1 MRKKN
6 HCPFG
11 GGGGGNH
18 FQLFS
23 ARNARE
29 SHALYVAAAT
39 LPINLAHSRT
49 LLLVYS
55 SCYIRGLPYTT
66 SKQKGVKNSQIWGF
80 CGKRGMDEGVKNP
93 IISWT
98 SYTEDPSGGIGFGYG
113 GKLCSYETYFA
124 MQLARGADW
133 RKWCQSASAVENAKS
148 MKYQMPDQG
157 RREGGRLGMENDCSR

>member
-1 MRKKN
+1 MKYGISTEWSKGGLGSVTICPRCEFTQPRDNICYHICTIFQQASFLPPILSRGHFSYSYLHFQDAFNLDKYFCTRKKT

-11 GGGGGNH
+11 GGGGNN

-55 SCYIRGLPYTT
+55 SCYIRGLPYT
-66 SKQKGVKNSQIWGF
+66 KQKGVTNLRTKSLDF
-80 CGKRGMDEGVKNP
+80 VDKEG
-93 IISWT
+93 
-98 SYTEDPSGGIGFGYG
+98 
-113 GKLCSYETYFA
+113 
-124 MQLARGADW
+124 
-133 RKWCQSASAVENAKS
+133 
-148 MKYQMPDQG
+148 
-157 RREGGRLGMENDCSR
+157 